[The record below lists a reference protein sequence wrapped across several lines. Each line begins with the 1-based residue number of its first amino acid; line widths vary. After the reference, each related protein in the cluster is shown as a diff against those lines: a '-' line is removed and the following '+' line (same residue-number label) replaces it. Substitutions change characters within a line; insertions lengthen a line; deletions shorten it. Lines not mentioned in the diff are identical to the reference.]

1 LTVVPAQLK
10 VAVPPRT
17 ESGADAKSARKARS
31 KSAKACRDGLWSIL
45 VGPLFRAL
53 GTLWMIPNGPQPRI
67 DGQYK
72 CHEYISNL
80 LNMLWLA
87 WRSGGISRDEVLSTL
102 DHPLRTVNAENS
114 RFEAQGWIERSQKRM
129 LLRVICENGAIVT
142 VVTVMATS
150 KFEKYGAAS

>member
-1 LTVVPAQLK
+1 
-10 VAVPPRT
+10 
-17 ESGADAKSARKARS
+17 
-31 KSAKACRDGLWSIL
+31 
-45 VGPLFRAL
+45 
-53 GTLWMIPNGPQPRI
+53 MIPNGPQPRI

-102 DHPLRTVNAENS
+102 DHPLRTVNAESS

-150 KFEKYGAAS
+150 KFEKYGAAP

>member
-1 LTVVPAQLK
+1 
-10 VAVPPRT
+10 
-17 ESGADAKSARKARS
+17 
-31 KSAKACRDGLWSIL
+31 
-45 VGPLFRAL
+45 
-53 GTLWMIPNGPQPRI
+53 MIPNGPQPRI

>member
-1 LTVVPAQLK
+1 
-10 VAVPPRT
+10 
-17 ESGADAKSARKARS
+17 
-31 KSAKACRDGLWSIL
+31 
-45 VGPLFRAL
+45 
-53 GTLWMIPNGPQPRI
+53 MIPNGPQPRI

-150 KFEKYGAAS
+150 KFEKYGAAP